1 MTIIKLNKNLL
12 LPILTLSIT
21 LANFIFIINVT
32 NFFGVNNDLDINFLI
47 YGVILFFAGQL
58 GTLLSNSYI
67 PFIRKPNVSLE
78 IELDQNS
85 FFYGLILFIFILSI
99 ILCITFIIAIPS
111 FTLLIIFYC
120 LFLIVLS
127 TNQLIALRII
137 ESQDK
142 YVLVQLIN
150 AFIALIS
157 IAAFYFLKTFG
168 IFSISLSLL
177 IVHFIGFFIFFYN
190 DNYNFDYK
198 KIYVFQNLLL
208 FLEFLKAHFK
218 VVLCLSIFA
227 LASVMDALFIRYLDD
242 GEFSM
247 HALSFRIIVAATSV
261 YYASFGVMFT
271 NDITKK
277 GAKGSDIEGIV
288 KNTIIAVI
296 LVSLTF
302 NLIFYFIN
310 DYQFIWNYIFDIP
323 LESIEY
329 FSQSLLFNSFLIFPM
344 LALSYYFRFQISKNN
359 INPLLWV
366 LSLWILIYSLSV
378 IICIKYDIR
387 FILQMSLNIAW
398 WSCLI
403 FIILREFKSKY
414 LQLC

>member
-67 PFIRKPNVSLE
+67 PFIRKSNVAFE
-78 IELDQNS
+78 DELYQNS
-85 FFYGLILFIFILSI
+85 FFYGLIFFIFILSL
-99 ILCITFIIAIPS
+99 ILFLIFALAIPS
-111 FTLLIIFYC
+111 SIFLIIFYC

-142 YVLVQLIN
+142 YILVQIIN
-150 AFIALIS
+150 VFVSLIS
-157 IAAFYFLKTFG
+157 IIAFYFLNSFG

-177 IVHFIGFFIFFYN
+177 TAHLIGSFFFFYH

-198 KIYVFQNLLL
+198 RIYVLKNLYI
-208 FLEFLKAHFK
+208 FLDFLITHYK
-218 VVLCLSIFA
+218 VILCLSIFA
-227 LASVMDALFIRYLDD
+227 LASVMDVFFIKYLDD
-242 GEFSM
+242 GDFSM

-261 YYASFGVMFT
+261 YYASFGIMFT
-271 NDITKK
+271 NDISKK
-277 GAKGSDIEGIV
+277 GIKDDVIKEIV
-288 KNTIIAVI
+288 KNTIATIT
-296 LVSLTF
+296 LVAISF
-302 NLIFYFIN
+302 NLIFYFMN
-310 DYQFIWNYIFDIP
+310 DYQIIWNYIFDISQS
-323 LESIEY
+323 SIEY
-329 FSQSLLFNSFLIFPM
+329 FSQSLLFNSCLILPM
-344 LALSYYFRFQISKNN
+344 LALSYYFRFQISRNN
-359 INPLLWV
+359 INPLLSVLCLWV
-366 LSLWILIYSLSV
+366 FIYSLSV
-378 IICIKYDIR
+378 IICIQYDIG
-387 FILQMSLNIAW
+387 FVLQMSLNIAW

-403 FIILREFKSKY
+403 FITLRESKSKY
-414 LQLC
+414 LQAS